1 METGCFTWDTN
12 SLFNICYMEFA
23 FLWIK
28 ADRRIFLL
36 QATHGNIN
44 IITAQSVVE
53 NLRDNSL
60 INDTVNRSKFNLI
73 SERANGL

>member
-1 METGCFTWDTN
+1 MWDTN
-12 SLFNICYMEFA
+12 SVFNICYMEFVL
-23 FLWIK
+23 LWIK
-28 ADRRIFLL
+28 ADGRIFFL
-36 QATHGNIN
+36 QATHRNTN

-53 NLRDNSL
+53 NLGDNSL